1 MEFFK
6 IVSTQYYHRIK
17 MLRPSNSE
25 RGWEYMYYRE
35 NYAPTI
41 DSNKAWK
48 CLTLQE
54 AEAKLKE
61 ITESVVDTPM
71 GLTARIIK

>member
-17 MLRPSNSE
+17 ILTPSRSDH
-25 RGWEYMYYRE
+25 GWEYMYYRE
-35 NYAPTI
+35 NYAPTV
-41 DSNKAWK
+41 DSNRAWK

-54 AEAKLKE
+54 AEAKLKNIKE
-61 ITESVVDTPM
+61 NVENTP
-71 GLTARIIK
+71 GSFRNWV

>member
-17 MLRPSNSE
+17 ILIPSKSE
-25 RGWEYMYYRE
+25 NGWEYMYYKE
-35 NYAPTI
+35 NYAPTV
-41 DSNKAWK
+41 DSNRAWK

-54 AEAKLKE
+54 AEAKLKNIKE
-61 ITESVVDTPM
+61 NVENTP
-71 GLTARIIK
+71 GSFRNWI

>member
-6 IVSTQYYHRIK
+6 IVSTNCYHRIK
-17 MLRPSNSE
+17 ILRPSKCES
-25 RGWEYMYYRE
+25 GWEYMYYKE
-35 NYAPTI
+35 HCAPTI

-61 ITESVVDTPM
+61 ITESVIDTPT
-71 GLTARIIK
+71 GFRNWV